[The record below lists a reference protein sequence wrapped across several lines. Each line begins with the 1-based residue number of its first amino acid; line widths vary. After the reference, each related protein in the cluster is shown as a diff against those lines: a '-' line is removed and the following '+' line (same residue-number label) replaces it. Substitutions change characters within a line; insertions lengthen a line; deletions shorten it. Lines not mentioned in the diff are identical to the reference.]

1 LCRLLCRLVYPRGRH
16 APELLDRIIREGE
29 ELGTYL
35 YTILGGEPFVYPHL
49 FEVAK
54 NHPDV
59 VFHTFTNGTLLT
71 NPKMI
76 EQLKEVGNIVPVIS
90 IEGWEKETDQRRG
103 AGMFANIVKVMDTLK
118 ANGIPSVYR
127 LLIPASM
134 LTQLPPMSF
143 MIFLST
149 RERCL
154 DGISCSCRRQ
164 RPDTSLMP
172 RLSNVR
178 TLRNCSA
185 R

>member
-1 LCRLLCRLVYPRGRH
+1 MRACTPVKTTCPPSLF
-16 APELLDRIIREGE
+16 DRIIREGE

-103 AGMFANIVKVMDTLK
+103 PGMFANVV
-118 ANGIPSVYR
+118 R
-127 LLIPASM
+127 LWTP
-134 LTQLPPMSF
+134 
-143 MIFLST
+143 
-149 RERCL
+149 
-154 DGISCSCRRQ
+154 
-164 RPDTSLMP
+164 
-172 RLSNVR
+172 
-178 TLRNCSA
+178 
-185 R
+185 